1 MPVKGLR
8 AETWALVR
16 SYKKRPQRA
25 NAPPLRDFAQDVGL
39 VRRYGLLLQKRARLP
54 TPRP

>member
-25 NAPPLRDFAQDVGL
+25 NATPVKRRSVG
-39 VRRYGLLLQKRARLP
+39 G
-54 TPRP
+54 